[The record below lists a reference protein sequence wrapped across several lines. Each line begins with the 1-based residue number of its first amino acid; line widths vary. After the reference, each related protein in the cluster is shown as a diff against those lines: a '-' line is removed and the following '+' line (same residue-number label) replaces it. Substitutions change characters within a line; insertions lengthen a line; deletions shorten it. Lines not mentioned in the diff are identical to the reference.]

1 MKQKRTTQLEAHF
14 LIVQN
19 GQMATWAAAEVRST
33 YDITLKPLSMDMVVP
48 IWDLPGINLPT
59 YLPGAELVDRLLTN
73 PALPT
78 NPALLTN
85 PSVLT
90 SPAGFYQVNGSLEE
104 PSYTCNQVNSN
115 SV

>member
-1 MKQKRTTQLEAHF
+1 VKQRRTTQLEANF
-14 LIVQN
+14 LIVQI

-33 YDITLKPLSMDMVVP
+33 YDITLKPLSMDTVVP

-78 NPALLTN
+78 NPALLT
-85 PSVLT
+85 

-104 PSYTCNQVNSN
+104 PSYTCNQVYSN